1 MSLKSM
7 IIREVME
14 ELGITQEMV
23 DKVKSVIEQV
33 DIQKLEDRT
42 IISIKTKNI
51 SVVIDK

>member
-23 DKVKSVIEQV
+23 DKVKSIIEQV
-33 DIQKLEDRT
+33 DIQKFEDRT
-42 IISIKTKNI
+42 IISVKTKNI
-51 SVVIDK
+51 SIIIDK

>member
-23 DKVKSVIEQV
+23 DKVKSIIEQV
-33 DIQKLEDRT
+33 DIQKFEDRT
-42 IISIKTKNI
+42 IISVKTKNI
-51 SVVIDK
+51 SVIIDK